1 MGLFKIATKA
11 NTRLFNG
18 NRTSDRKSAPLS
30 FNIKTFKSKNA
41 NGEEITNFSKTF
53 KFSAKFFGDSG
64 IQRVGEAHKSI
75 AYIVYDGAAYM
86 TTHEGESEHGVSM
99 KFSAEKSKS
108 GKKSDT
114 FTSTE
119 FYDYLVEAGL
129 IVEGE
134 TKKKF
139 ALELVQFPIPAELV
153 AADKDASEF
162 VSSVLETYKVSL
174 YVKEE
179 GEEDEDDEDVVEEA
193 VVEEAGDTAVETL
206 TGSTETES
214 VVGDDE
220 WLA

>member
-11 NTRLFNG
+11 NTRTFNG
-18 NRTSDRKSAPLS
+18 TRTSDRKSAPLS

-41 NGEEITNFSKTF
+41 NGEEITNYSKTF

-75 AYIVYDGAAYM
+75 AYIVYDGAAYL
-86 TTHEGESEHGVSM
+86 TTHEGESDFGVSM

-119 FYDYLVEAGL
+119 FYDYLVETGL
-129 IVEGE
+129 IVENE

-139 ALELVQFPIPAELV
+139 SLELVEFPIPTELV
-153 AADKDASEF
+153 QADKDAAEF
-162 VSSVLETYKVSL
+162 VGSVLETYKVSL
-174 YVKEE
+174 YVTDS
-179 GEEDEDDEDVVEEA
+179 EEDEDEDEDA
-193 VVEEAGDTAVETL
+193 VVEDASSEITS
-206 TGSTETES
+206 STEEVATAS
-214 VVGDDE
+214 VDSE
-220 WLA
+220 WL